1 MFEVLHGET
10 ASAPL
15 VLQFI
20 KGVLAVSTIT
30 VDLRRSTDF
39 VWEAGGEQ
47 EILVATCGVILF
59 ELAQHEVR

>member
-20 KGVLAVSTIT
+20 KGVLAVSAIT
-30 VDLRRSTDF
+30 GDLRRSTDL
-39 VWEAGGEQ
+39 VWEAGSEQ

>member
-30 VDLRRSTDF
+30 GDLRRSTDF

-47 EILVATCGVILF
+47 EMLVATCGVILF
-59 ELAQHEVR
+59 ETAQHEVR